1 MHIVPWSNI
10 SPICLPWQTSRS
22 FSSVSGEA
30 PPILLELQDW
40 EREKKKKKDVMKAGA
55 NKASMLKNIE
65 LEEAHLD
72 DKYLKTQQH

>member
-1 MHIVPWSNI
+1 MYLDQIF
-10 SPICLPWQTSRS
+10 LP
-22 FSSVSGEA
+22 SVCRDRLPDLSHQFQVKLHQFFWNCR
-30 PPILLELQDW
+30 I
-40 EREKKKKKDVMKAGA
+40 EREEKKKKDVMKACA